1 MKLFMTRKNKVK
13 NEAQSKIYEKYQEMM
28 KKSKKYYVEGAV
40 IDGLRYE
47 SMAEA
52 YFEGA
57 ADMLLVIYPDKS
69 ISKDKWTITL

>member
-1 MKLFMTRKNKVK
+1 MARKNKVE
-13 NEAQSKIYEKYQEMM
+13 NEAQTKIYEKYQEMM

-47 SMAEA
+47 CMAEA

-57 ADMLLVIYPDKS
+57 ADMLKELDPKRS
-69 ISKDKWTITL
+69 ISKDKWTISL

>member
-1 MKLFMTRKNKVK
+1 MARKNKVE

-28 KKSKKYYVEGAV
+28 KKAKKYYVEGAV

-47 SMAEA
+47 CMAEA

-57 ADMLLVIYPDKS
+57 ADMLKELDPKKS
-69 ISKDKWTITL
+69 ISKDKWTISL

>member
-1 MKLFMTRKNKVK
+1 MARKNKVE

-28 KKSKKYYVEGAV
+28 RKAKKYYIEGAV

-47 SMAEA
+47 CMAEA

-57 ADMLLVIYPDKS
+57 ADMLKELDPKKS
-69 ISKDKWTITL
+69 ISKDKWTISL

>member
-1 MKLFMTRKNKVK
+1 MARKNKVE
-13 NEAQSKIYEKYQEMM
+13 NEAQTKAYEKYQGYLR
-28 KKSKKYYVEGAV
+28 KAKKYYVEGAV

-57 ADMLLVIYPDKS
+57 ADMLKELDPKKS
-69 ISKDKWTITL
+69 ISKDAWKISL